1 MPLIPENLRV
11 SCDGRKELPLARVN
25 YPVREFSVKNSDSSI
40 TTYNVRF
47 HENTYTIYNLLFYE
61 DFSAILRADKN
72 MTFGQYLH
80 QQLEMF
86 DFSEAI
92 S

>member
-40 TTYNVRF
+40 TTYN
-47 HENTYTIYNLLFYE
+47 LLFYE